1 MKSTY
6 QSIVSFLQNPFV
18 IISSVVLG
26 LFIGF
31 YSPFMGGALEPYG
44 NAFMA
49 LLEMSL
55 LPIIISAVALSV
67 SNLLCIKNDDVHSS
81 KMVLIILSITVLV
94 SAVSCFLAYIFDPA
108 AGFLGSGNLKI
119 KEITTSAAFLDR
131 ELNVSIV
138 ESVDGGLSHF
148 LVSSVPKNIFHALAQ
163 GNMLQIIIFSIIF
176 GVAISYLIKSERLK
190 VQAFCNT
197 TLTIF
202 QKIIMSITVWLPLAI
217 VCLMA
222 GGASAIGIDIMLQMG
237 GFILK
242 IYAVFSVIFIASTWV
257 IKKRVNCSFM
267 EVLRALKDPIII
279 AFGTRSAILPIPSIL
294 DAFENKIP
302 INQSI
307 AKLLVPLGAVLGRF
321 GNISYFAFLSI
332 FIAGVY
338 QTEITLSY
346 FAVIILLST
355 LAGLS
360 TAGATG
366 ILTLSALTIVL
377 NPLQLPLGAILPIL
391 IAVDAIVDPMRTLIS
406 VYTNCAAVAF
416 ISPKQN
422 PKVKEQLKT
431 APVT

>member
-1 MKSTY
+1 MKKTY
-6 QSIVSFLQNPFV
+6 SSIVFFLQNPFV
-18 IISSVVLG
+18 VISSVVLG

-31 YSPFMGGALEPYG
+31 YSPSMGALLEPYG

-55 LPIIISAVALSV
+55 LPIVISAIALSV
-67 SNLLCIKNDDVHSS
+67 SNLLCIKNDHVHTS
-81 KMVLIILSITVLV
+81 KMTLVLFSTAMMVSLISCCVAYVL
-94 SAVSCFLAYIFDPA
+94 DPA
-108 AGFLGSGNLKI
+108 AGLLGSENLKI
-119 KEITTSAAFLDR
+119 KEITTSAAFLER
-131 ELNVSIV
+131 KLNVSIV
-138 ESVDGGLSHF
+138 ETVEGGLSHF
-148 LVSSVPKNIFHALAQ
+148 LATSVPKNIFHALAQ

-202 QKIIMSITVWLPLAI
+202 QKIIMSITVWLPIAI
-217 VCLMA
+217 ICLMA
-222 GGASAIGIDIMLQMG
+222 GGASAIGVEIMMQMG

-242 IYAVFSVIFIASTWV
+242 VYAIFMVILIACTWG
-257 IKKRVNCSFM
+257 IKQRMRCSFVD
-267 EVLRALKDPIII
+267 VLRALKDPIII
-279 AFGTRSAILPIPSIL
+279 AFGTRSSILPIPSIL

-302 INQSI
+302 VNQSI

-321 GNISYFAFLSI
+321 GNIAYFAFLAI

-338 QTEITLSY
+338 QTEMSFGY
-346 FAVIILLST
+346 FVVIIVLST

-377 NPLQLPLGAILPIL
+377 NPLQLPLGAILPLL
-391 IAVDAIVDPMRTLIS
+391 IAVDAIIDPMRTLVS
-406 VYTNCAAVAF
+406 VYTNCAAVVF
-416 ISPKQN
+416 ISPKE
-422 PKVKEQLKT
+422 KSASKKKLKASL
-431 APVT
+431 AP

>member
-18 IISSVVLG
+18 IISSVALG

-94 SAVSCFLAYIFDPA
+94 SAVSCFLAYVFDPA

-138 ESVDGGLSHF
+138 ESVGGGLSHF
-148 LVSSVPKNIFHALAQ
+148 LVSSVPKNIFHALGQ

-242 IYAVFSVIFIASTWV
+242 IYAVFTVIFIASTWV

-332 FIAGVY
+332 FVAGVY

>member
-1 MKSTY
+1 MKNTY
-6 QSIVSFLQNPFV
+6 ASIVTFLQNPFV
-18 IISSVVLG
+18 IIFSVVLG

-31 YSPFMGGALEPYG
+31 YSPSMGSALEPYG

-67 SNLLCIKNDDVHSS
+67 SNLLCVKNDHVHSS
-81 KMVLIILSITVLV
+81 KMMLIIFSIALIV
-94 SAVSCFLAYIFDPA
+94 SAVSCLIAYAFDPA
-108 AGFLGSGNLKI
+108 AGLLGSGNLKI
-119 KEITTSAAFLDR
+119 KEITTSSAFLDR

-138 ESVDGGLSHF
+138 ETVEGGLSHF
-148 LVSSVPKNIFHALAQ
+148 LVTSVPKNIFHALAQ

-176 GVAISYLIKSERLK
+176 GVAISYLIKTERLK

-217 VCLMA
+217 ICLMA
-222 GGASAIGIDIMLQMG
+222 GGASAIGVEIMMQMG

-242 IYAVFSVIFIASTWV
+242 IYLVFTLIFVASTWV
-257 IKKRVNCSFM
+257 IKTRVNCSFL

-321 GNISYFAFLSI
+321 GNIAYFAFLAI

-338 QTEITLSY
+338 QTEMSFSY
-346 FAVIILLST
+346 FAVIIVLST

-366 ILTLSALTIVL
+366 ILTLSALSIVL
-377 NPLQLPLGAILPIL
+377 NPLHLPLGAILPIL
-391 IAVDAIVDPMRTLIS
+391 IAVDAIIDPMRTLIS

-416 ISPKQN
+416 ISPKQDTKTKKN
-422 PKVKEQLKT
+422 LKP
-431 APVT
+431 APAT